1 MGHTRLRSV
10 GLPPRQSQAEELL
23 PRCRTR
29 SPAHRVSSAPVV
41 EVDPRE
47 ANDLH
52 GSIYSK
58 FIAKLRI
65 DFAQVSPLR
74 ELLPD
79 RLLVKLVRFIGFEFD
94 FVLEFTADDHV
105 NFVAKPVTLALAS
118 ELKPACVRDFGENGK
133 AVAPISRHSRAAPPA
148 FFGYELNRTLERYRR
163 EASLASGTPISLRG
177 VISLDYR
184 HHKCWSFLPGGR
196 SRIRFAGVREL
207 AEQSKN
213 LLGWLQSQPLL
224 YTRPG
229 RHGCTTR
236 D

>member
-1 MGHTRLRSV
+1 MV
-10 GLPPRQSQAEELL
+10 CLPGRAKLKSFFRVAALDLLHIECLL
-23 PRCRTR
+23 PQ
-29 SPAHRVSSAPVV
+29 SSS
-41 EVDPRE
+41 VDPRE

-79 RLLVKLVRFIGFEFD
+79 RLLVKLVSFIGFEFD

-177 VISLDYR
+177 RDKLG
-184 HHKCWSFLPGGR
+184 LP
-196 SRIRFAGVREL
+196 
-207 AEQSKN
+207 
-213 LLGWLQSQPLL
+213 P
-224 YTRPG
+224 
-229 RHGCTTR
+229 
-236 D
+236 